1 MRSCCLVVAFLRG
14 NPASLYDCF
23 IMDGTGGPFVH
34 TELVLRD
41 QAGRCRAYTAL
52 EGVGGVVPVPP
63 HAYGPEWALVS
74 VPLAPDML
82 RRVYAGLLAL
92 LAARIPYNRADLWQC
107 CLPFFLPFEAD
118 LDCARG
124 DTWQRGVFCSQLACL
139 VLRRAAREGCLPAS
153 SAWRARLEAVNSRGC
168 SPNALFL
175 LLAPIKRN

>member
-1 MRSCCLVVAFLRG
+1 MPPSLTVAFLRG
-14 NPASLYDCF
+14 NPRNLHDAF
-23 IMDGTGGPFVH
+23 VMDGTWGPYVH
-34 TELVLRD
+34 TEVILTPP
-41 QAGRCRAYTAL
+41 AGPARAYSSYDL
-52 EGVGGVVPVPP
+52 VGGVVPVVP
-63 HAYGPEWALVS
+63 HAYGPEWDMVAF
-74 VPLAPDML
+74 PLAPAGFCS
-82 RRVYAGLLAL
+82 VYAMLLAMI
-92 LAARIPYNRADLWQC
+92 AARPPYNRADLWQC

-153 SAWRARLEAVNSRGC
+153 SARRARLEAVNSRGC